1 MSITTHKSLYI
12 FDLFI
17 SVPPQVALLAPNQR
31 VVAVSGGEVTLSFN
45 ITNAIP
51 TVQIS
56 DIRWYYAA
64 NARSGSPD
72 FTSENFQDII
82 DLMNRTSVSTLHFSS
97 DRLTLRISNIVQA
110 IGNVMETDQGRYFLS
125 VTNPA
130 GERSNFID
138 VIVRG
143 TNVQVLFFYE

>member
-1 MSITTHKSLYI
+1 M
-12 FDLFI
+12 
-17 SVPPQVALLAPNQR
+17 
-31 VVAVSGGEVTLSFN
+31 VAVSGGEVTLSFN

-51 TVQIS
+51 IVQIS

-97 DRLTLRISNIVQA
+97 DRLTLRLSNIVHA
-110 IGNVMETDQGRYFLS
+110 IGDVMETDQGRYFLS

-130 GERSNFID
+130 GEKSNFID
-138 VIVRG
+138 VVIRG
-143 TNVQVLFFYE
+143 TDVHVSFFYE